1 MEIRDMRR
9 TAWRRVKQKEQIIL
23 PCSCG
28 NVQGKVSLLKIR
40 EVSEPF
46 SAVFNG
52 ERIMLAERNYSW
64 LQLAMENDFAWF
76 TVMFD
81 DSDRFL
87 QVYVD
92 LTCGNLTDRDNPV
105 FEDLYLD
112 YVLCEGQVKEMDAD
126 ELESVTGGEDLCLK
140 DYACVVT
147 FETDT
152 KDSDGYD
159 YLCVASWHC
168 NTAFMHTTPGD
179 GYEGEGKWNNRQC
192 ACWSDYACMIVNR
205 HPCSIGAT
213 EG

>member
-1 MEIRDMRR
+1 MSMEIRDMRR

-52 ERIMLAERNYSW
+52 ERIVLAERNYSW

-87 QVYVD
+87 QVYAD
-92 LTCGNLTDRDNPV
+92 LTCGNRTDIDNPV

-126 ELESVTGGEDLCLK
+126 ELAAAFENGTLSETVYVKAQEHGKILYSVLQANAKEITSYFENLLKRLQECGNDDLPKLRLDPLSFMGER
-140 DYACVVT
+140 
-147 FETDT
+147 
-152 KDSDGYD
+152 G
-159 YLCVASWHC
+159 
-168 NTAFMHTTPGD
+168 
-179 GYEGEGKWNNRQC
+179 
-192 ACWSDYACMIVNR
+192 
-205 HPCSIGAT
+205 
-213 EG
+213 

>member
-1 MEIRDMRR
+1 MSMEIRDMRR

-92 LTCGNLTDRDNPV
+92 LTCGNRTDRDNPV

-126 ELESVTGGEDLCLK
+126 ELAAAFENGTLSETVYVKAQEHGKILYSVLQANAKEITSYFENLLKHLQECGNDDLPKLRL
-140 DYACVVT
+140 DQLS
-147 FETDT
+147 FI
-152 KDSDGYD
+152 
-159 YLCVASWHC
+159 
-168 NTAFMHTTPGD
+168 
-179 GYEGEGKWNNRQC
+179 GKR
-192 ACWSDYACMIVNR
+192 
-205 HPCSIGAT
+205 G
-213 EG
+213 

>member
-1 MEIRDMRR
+1 MSMEIRDMRR

-40 EVSEPF
+40 EISEPF

-52 ERIMLAERNYSW
+52 ERIVLAERNYSW

-126 ELESVTGGEDLCLK
+126 ELAAAFENGTLSETVYVKAQEHGKILYSVLQANAKEITSYFENLLKRLQECGNDDLPKLRLDPLSFMGER
-140 DYACVVT
+140 
-147 FETDT
+147 
-152 KDSDGYD
+152 G
-159 YLCVASWHC
+159 
-168 NTAFMHTTPGD
+168 
-179 GYEGEGKWNNRQC
+179 
-192 ACWSDYACMIVNR
+192 
-205 HPCSIGAT
+205 
-213 EG
+213 

>member
-23 PCSCG
+23 PCSYG

-52 ERIMLAERNYSW
+52 EQIVLAERNYSW

-87 QVYVD
+87 QDYVD

-126 ELESVTGGEDLCLK
+126 ELAAAFENGTLSETVYVKAQEHGKILYSVLQANAKEITSYFENLLK
-140 DYACVVT
+140 RLQ
-147 FETDT
+147 E
-152 KDSDGYD
+152 
-159 YLCVASWHC
+159 
-168 NTAFMHTTPGD
+168 
-179 GYEGEGKWNNRQC
+179 
-192 ACWSDYACMIVNR
+192 
-205 HPCSIGAT
+205 
-213 EG
+213 

>member
-1 MEIRDMRR
+1 MSMEIRDMRR

-52 ERIMLAERNYSW
+52 EQIVLAERNYSW

-81 DSDRFL
+81 DNDRFL
-87 QVYVD
+87 QVYAD
-92 LTCGNLTDRDNPV
+92 LTCGNRTDIDNPV

-112 YVLCEGQVKEMDAD
+112 YVLCEGQVKELDAD
-126 ELESVTGGEDLCLK
+126 ELAAAYENGTLSETVYVKAKEHGKILYSVLQANAREITSYFENLLKRLQECGNDDLPKLRL
-140 DYACVVT
+140 DPLS
-147 FETDT
+147 FI
-152 KDSDGYD
+152 
-159 YLCVASWHC
+159 
-168 NTAFMHTTPGD
+168 
-179 GYEGEGKWNNRQC
+179 GKR
-192 ACWSDYACMIVNR
+192 
-205 HPCSIGAT
+205 G
-213 EG
+213 

>member
-1 MEIRDMRR
+1 MSMEIRDMRR

-52 ERIMLAERNYSW
+52 ERIVLAERNYSW

-92 LTCGNLTDRDNPV
+92 LTCGNRTDRDNPV

-126 ELESVTGGEDLCLK
+126 ELAAAFENGTLSETVYVKAKEHGKILYSVLQANAKEITSYFENLLKRLQECGNDDLPKLRLDPLSFMGER
-140 DYACVVT
+140 
-147 FETDT
+147 
-152 KDSDGYD
+152 G
-159 YLCVASWHC
+159 
-168 NTAFMHTTPGD
+168 
-179 GYEGEGKWNNRQC
+179 
-192 ACWSDYACMIVNR
+192 
-205 HPCSIGAT
+205 
-213 EG
+213 

>member
-1 MEIRDMRR
+1 MSMEIRDMRR

-126 ELESVTGGEDLCLK
+126 ELAAAFENGTLSETVYVKAQEHGKILYGVLQANAKEITSYFENLLKHLQECGNDDLPKLRL
-140 DYACVVT
+140 DQLS
-147 FETDT
+147 FI
-152 KDSDGYD
+152 
-159 YLCVASWHC
+159 
-168 NTAFMHTTPGD
+168 
-179 GYEGEGKWNNRQC
+179 GKR
-192 ACWSDYACMIVNR
+192 
-205 HPCSIGAT
+205 G
-213 EG
+213 